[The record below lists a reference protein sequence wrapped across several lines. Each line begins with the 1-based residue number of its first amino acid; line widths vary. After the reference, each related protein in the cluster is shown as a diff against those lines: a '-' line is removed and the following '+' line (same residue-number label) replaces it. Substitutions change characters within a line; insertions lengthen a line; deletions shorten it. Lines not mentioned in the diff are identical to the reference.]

1 MLEALLL
8 ALLAAIASI
17 DEQVFGA
24 SMMGRPLIIS
34 PIVGFITGDITQ
46 GFMIGASLELMF
58 MGAIM
63 VGSATPPEVST
74 SSVLG
79 TSIAIM
85 SGQGVGT
92 AVALAVP
99 ISIFMQMW
107 KNTCYA
113 FAGNFA
119 CKKAIEAIKQ
129 HNVKKAIWLHWTI
142 LPCAIGIPAF
152 LLIFCST
159 YYGVDTLNTM
169 INAIPESVLHGFD
182 VAAGV
187 LPAIGLALLIKMMGN
202 RKLLPYLFLG
212 FIAVMYVNMDVIGV
226 AVAGLCFALLA
237 VNKMQFEKEEE
248 L

>member
-1 MLEALLL
+1 MIQSLLL
-8 ALLAAIASI
+8 ALVAAIASV
-17 DEQVFGA
+17 DEQLFGA

-34 PIVGFITGDITQ
+34 PIVGFICGDFTQ
-46 GFMIGASLELMF
+46 GIIIGASLELMF

-79 TSIAIM
+79 TSIAII

-113 FAGNFA
+113 FAGNYA
-119 CKKAIEAIKQ
+119 CNKAIEAIKN

-152 LLIFCST
+152 LLIFGST
-159 YYGVDTLNTM
+159 YFGVETLNSI

-182 VAAGV
+182 VAAGM

-212 FIAVMYVNMDVIGV
+212 FIAVMYINMDVIGV
-226 AVAGLCFALLA
+226 AIAGLCLALIA
-237 VNKMQFEKEEE
+237 VNNLHFEKEEE